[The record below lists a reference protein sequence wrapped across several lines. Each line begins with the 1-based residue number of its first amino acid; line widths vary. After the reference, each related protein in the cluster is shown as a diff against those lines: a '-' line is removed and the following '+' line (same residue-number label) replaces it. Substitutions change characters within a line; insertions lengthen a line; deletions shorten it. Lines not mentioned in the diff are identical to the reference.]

1 MGTQVNKLV
10 KSMAEV
16 AIPEDVLQAV
26 DMKGLLQGFSTD
38 YKKLDDLKSA
48 RAKHE
53 SRNFIS
59 RWLNSGE
66 IERAKLDAAELQA
79 SFSKKLGQLMV
90 LSVVQS
96 KQLASQQDDLAM
108 QQELIHEQTQQLA
121 ENAEEIQ
128 QQQTELS
135 EQNAK
140 LTQLVNEYFE
150 LKGLTQEG
158 AIQLIKIA
166 NEVKQTKDELLATV
180 DQQIIDINQSHRIM
194 QQDLTENI
202 AKVELS
208 QSRLRSEVESELDA
222 HEREVAAAIK
232 QSFEEVSQIQSNIYQ
247 SLAETEN
254 QVKQALQQAVLRQQ
268 QALAEHDTRWQAEM
282 TQQRMEWA
290 HALDV
295 QQMALN
301 ELEASTGQ
309 HQQFQAQ
316 IIESH
321 QALLQTQAQE
331 LAQLRSDIKRTES
344 GWQKRARWW
353 LISTVVSGVILITA
367 VAYLAYRLFLLP
379 PLV

>member
-1 MGTQVNKLV
+1 MDTQVNKLV
-10 KSMAEV
+10 KSMADV
-16 AIPEDVLQAV
+16 AISEDVLQAV

-66 IERAKLDAAELQA
+66 LERAKLDAAELQA

-121 ENAEEIQ
+121 ENAEEIK
-128 QQQTELS
+128 QQQTKLS
-135 EQNAK
+135 EQNKK
-140 LTQLVNEYFE
+140 LEQLVNEYFE
-150 LKGLTQEG
+150 LKGLTQES

-254 QVKQALQQAVLRQQ
+254 QVKQVLQQALLRQQ
-268 QALAEHDTRWQAEM
+268 QALAEHDTRWQAEI
-282 TQQRMEWA
+282 TQQRVVWT

-295 QQMALN
+295 QQKALN
-301 ELEASTGQ
+301 ELAASTGKH
-309 HQQFQAQ
+309 HQLQAQ
-316 IIESH
+316 TIESH
-321 QALLQTQAQE
+321 KTLLQTQAAE
-331 LAQLRSDIKRTES
+331 LAKLRSDIAHQDVCWRQS
-344 GWQKRARWW
+344 ARRW
-353 LISTVVSGVILITA
+353 LISTVATNALFISALV
-367 VAYLAYRLFLLP
+367 YLAYQLHLQ
-379 PLV
+379 